1 MPKKIAV
8 IGGGFSGT
16 MVIRQLIDHG
26 FKGTIHRFIQEN
38 SETVGPAYKN
48 NSAPLLLNVRSQN
61 MSAFPDD
68 PTHFV
73 RFLELHFP
81 EHALPNNFVL
91 RSIYGHYLKS
101 IWDETKDLSKKAEI
115 QLQLFSSF
123 QVDHEEYDAIILATG
138 NELPRIPTGLSTKVI
153 ASSFYQGN
161 PWEIDF
167 NSIQHELPIFI
178 LGNGLTMVDTVL
190 SLRHAGFQQKIVA
203 LSTHGFNM
211 IVHPENEVLTQ
222 KVSPPVQQD
231 LHSLVHFFNIK
242 RKALSHAQ
250 FLLLVDSFRP
260 YFSTWWQ
267 RFSLEEKKLFISKFR
282 HVWGTIRHRIPA
294 QIAQRISAERVSDQL
309 VVKAGKLLSIEE
321 NGQRAQIEYV
331 SENKVIKGDFACLIN
346 CTGPETDLTKMTNP
360 TIKELL
366 SRQWILPDL
375 IRQGIDIQADTHLA
389 HGNSTMKIYAIGNL
403 CKGTL
408 WESTAVGE
416 LRAQAKLIAKGI
428 LGNK

>member
-38 SETVGPAYKN
+38 SETLGPAYKN
-48 NSAPLLLNVRSQN
+48 NSAPLLLNVRNQN

-68 PTHFV
+68 PSHFV
-73 RFLELHFP
+73 RFLEARYP
-81 EHALPNNFVL
+81 EVALPNNFVQ
-91 RSIYGHYLKS
+91 RSIYGHYLKT

-115 QLQLFSSF
+115 QLQLVSTF
-123 QVDHEEYDAIILATG
+123 QVDSEEYDAIVLATG
-138 NELPRIPTGLSTKVI
+138 NELPRIPSGISEKVI
-153 ASSFYQGN
+153 TSPFYQGN
-161 PWEIDF
+161 PWEIDY
-167 NSIQHELPIFI
+167 NSMQHEHPIFI

-190 SLRHAGFQQKIVA
+190 SLRHAGFKQKIVA
-203 LSTHGFNM
+203 ISTHGFNM
-211 IVHPENEVLTQ
+211 LVHPENEILTEQ
-222 KVSPPVQQD
+222 VSLPVQQD
-231 LHSLVHFFNIK
+231 LHSLVHFFNTQ
-242 RKALSHAQ
+242 RKALSHTQ

-260 YFSTWWQ
+260 IFSTWWQ
-267 RFSLEEKKLFISKFR
+267 RFSLEEKKLFLCKFR

-294 QIAQRISAERVSDQL
+294 QIAQKINEERVSGQL
-309 VVKAGKLLSIEE
+309 VVQAGKLLTLEE
-321 NGQRAQIEYV
+321 NGPCAKIEYV
-331 SENKVIKGDFACLIN
+331 SDNQVINGDFACLIN
-346 CTGPETDLTKMTNP
+346 CTGPETDLAKMTNP

-389 HGNSTMKIYAIGNL
+389 HGNSPMKIYAIGNL

-428 LGNK
+428 LESK